1 MTQEKDL
8 QSLIADIDSILP
20 KLRSRLPWSG
30 ATEAGRQVLERVRS
44 YLVSIEQNLG
54 TTAQIPTNT
63 PPTHPSVVQQIRQ
76 AVNQEVQSLRA
87 GVTGSLQTELVALRQ
102 ERDAIVQEIRQLE
115 NTRRESID
123 RIAQD
128 VISHSSETL
137 TQQLAQI
144 LVAWESQQGR
154 QEATTEATP
163 NRGAILIPP
172 QERLEQMRQTELQFD
187 RMLMNLD
194 TNQRAIFDA
203 LQRNLYTYQNSLSQE
218 LDKMHRLG
226 IQGEVLFTTL
236 VNRLSQLSQQQG
248 ATTLASSS
256 QLSDGTQTAPIAT
269 NPIPSQTQPP
279 LDTLEVT
286 GQIANKDNLG
296 VDPLTLTS
304 QPNPFSGTDRS
315 VSLSLDTIHQDA
327 TVTPDRII
335 DIPDLIPVIL
345 EPTADEPALENLI
358 SQDWEPIEEI
368 ETDNLDE
375 TEKTDTFIQ
384 LDITPP
390 ESLPTVESSN
400 TINPPE
406 NPSVNF
412 MFEPEAE
419 VFPEAS
425 SLSGWQT
432 EVNEFQLGIEP
443 WDRDIN
449 NLYDNLFNTEN
460 FSDPANLNEYDF
472 DLANQ
477 MEFDDLETSVDET
490 DFTTPTDDFTLAN
503 PIFYEDRD
511 FQFGGVTDLPVP
523 IESTPLVPLVEPMA
537 DEHESWQVVSF
548 DDSVFDTAPELGSS
562 LVGESQYSPETARES
577 EDVETVTALTDLLD
591 EMGLGDDRGD
601 REAGAERDRE
611 AGAERDREVGGE
623 RDRETPQIFTT
634 REEQWSIEERFDS
647 QPLTP
652 TIDDTYIAASPD
664 EDLLAIDELTGNY
677 EEEIG
682 LEEDILEQLSEDLH
696 SFEEVQTQ
704 DITNPDEQLLRDT
717 YWESPIVTTTET
729 TDLASLPNQPFSTSE
744 ELLAEDWEEFAFQ
757 DFSEDDFSFP
767 NWENGTTTSDLVFP
781 ETDTSTSQLANLDRE
796 VSDAEFVEDFD
807 IIPTTPESFELDA
820 DFFSNGFLDF
830 GTEYVVE
837 DDFILEE
844 PLPLIED
851 EDDRKD
857 EN

>member
-30 ATEAGRQVLERVRS
+30 AGEAGRIMLERVRS

-54 TTAQIPTNT
+54 TTSQIPTNT

-76 AVNQEVQSLRA
+76 TVNQEVQSIRA
-87 GVTGSLQTELVALRQ
+87 SVTGSLQAELVALRQ

-115 NTRRESID
+115 NTRRASLD

-128 VISHSSETL
+128 VISRSSETL

-144 LVAWESQQGR
+144 LVAWEAQQGK
-154 QEATTEATP
+154 EATTEVTP
-163 NRGAILIPP
+163 NRGVTLIPP

-194 TNQRAIFDA
+194 TNQRAIFEA
-203 LQRNLYTYQNSLSQE
+203 LQRNLYTYQDSLSQE

-226 IQGEVLFTTL
+226 IQGEVLFATL
-236 VNRLSQLSQQQG
+236 VNRLSQLSEKQG
-248 ATTLASSS
+248 VATLPSSS
-256 QLSDGTQTAPIAT
+256 QLSDGTETAPITT

-286 GQIANKDNLG
+286 GQIADKPPDTLG
-296 VDPLTLTS
+296 VD
-304 QPNPFSGTDRS
+304 
-315 VSLSLDTIHQDA
+315 SLSLSRESNPLSGTNRSVTLSPDTIHQDA
-327 TVTPDRII
+327 TVIPDRISQ
-335 DIPDLIPVIL
+335 IPDLIPAIL
-345 EPTADEPALENLI
+345 EPTTDDRSLENLT

-368 ETDNLDE
+368 DADNLDE
-375 TEKTDTFIQ
+375 SENTDTFIQ

-390 ESLPTVESSN
+390 ESLPRVENSN
-400 TINPPE
+400 RRNDLDS
-406 NPSVNF
+406 PSVDF
-412 MFEPEAE
+412 MLDPGAE
-419 VFPEAS
+419 VFPEATS
-425 SLSGWQT
+425 FPGWQPGI
-432 EVNEFQLGIEP
+432 EIDELQLGIEP

-460 FSDPANLNEYDF
+460 FSEPANLNEYDF
-472 DLANQ
+472 DLGNQ
-477 MEFDDLETSVDET
+477 IEFDDLDTPEDGR
-490 DFTTPTDDFTLAN
+490 DFTTPPDDFTAN
-503 PIFYEDRD
+503 NSIDLFYEDRD

-548 DDSVFDTAPELGSS
+548 DDSVDDSVFETAPELRSS
-562 LVGESQYSPETARES
+562 LVGDIEYPPETASQS
-577 EDVETVTALTDLLD
+577 EEVETVTTLTDLLD
-591 EMGLGDDRGD
+591 EMGLGEDRGD
-601 REAGAERDRE
+601 REI
-611 AGAERDREVGGE
+611 
-623 RDRETPQIFTT
+623 TQTFTT
-634 REEQWSIEERFDS
+634 REEQWSREERFDS
-647 QPLTP
+647 QPQTS
-652 TIDDTYIAASPD
+652 TIDDSYIPASPD
-664 EDLLAIDELTGNY
+664 EDLLAIDELTGNS
-677 EEEIG
+677 EQEIS
-682 LEEDILEQLSEDLH
+682 LEEDILDRLSEDLN

-704 DITNPDEQLLRDT
+704 DIANPDEQPLTDP
-717 YWESPIVTTTET
+717 YWESPTVTPTET
-729 TDLASLPNQPFSTSE
+729 TDLASLPNQPFSIGE
-744 ELLAEDWEEFAFQ
+744 ELLAEDWEAFAFQ

-781 ETDTSTSQLANLDRE
+781 ETDTSTSEIENFYQE
-796 VSDAEFVEDFD
+796 VSDGEFVED
-807 IIPTTPESFELDA
+807 INIVPTNPESFELDA

-837 DDFILEE
+837 DDIMLEE

-851 EDDRKD
+851 EDDPKD
-857 EN
+857 ED

>member
-8 QSLIADIDSILP
+8 QSLIADIDGILP

-30 ATEAGRQVLERVRS
+30 AGEAGRQLLERVRS

-87 GVTGSLQTELVALRQ
+87 GVTGSLQAELVALRQ

-115 NTRRESID
+115 NTRRESLD

-128 VISHSSETL
+128 VISRSSETL

-144 LVAWESQQGR
+144 LVAWEAQQGK
-154 QEATTEATP
+154 QEATIEATP
-163 NRGAILIPP
+163 NRGVTLIPP

-187 RMLMNLD
+187 RMLINLD

-226 IQGEVLFTTL
+226 IQGEVLFSTL
-236 VNRLSQLSQQQG
+236 VNRLSQLSDRQG
-248 ATTLASSS
+248 ATTLPSLS

-269 NPIPSQTQPP
+269 NPIPSQTELPP
-279 LDTLEVT
+279 DTLEVT
-286 GQIANKDNLG
+286 GQIANKDHLG
-296 VDPLTLTS
+296 VDSLTVTP
-304 QPNPFSGTDRS
+304 QPNLFSDTDRS
-315 VSLSLDTIHQDA
+315 VSLSSDTIHQDT
-327 TVTPDRII
+327 TVAPDRISE
-335 DIPDLIPVIL
+335 IPDLIPVIL
-345 EPTADEPALENLI
+345 EPTTDDPDLENLT

-368 ETDNLDE
+368 DPDNLDE

-390 ESLPTVESSN
+390 ESFPRIESSK

-406 NPSVNF
+406 NPSVDF
-412 MFEPEAE
+412 MLDPGDEA
-419 VFPEAS
+419 FPEAR

-432 EVNEFQLGIEP
+432 EVNELQLGIEP

-477 MEFDDLETSVDET
+477 MEFDELETSVDET
-490 DFTTPTDDFTLAN
+490 DFTTPTDDFTLGN
-503 PIFYEDRD
+503 PIDLFYEDRD

-548 DDSVFDTAPELGSS
+548 EESVFDTAPDLGSS
-562 LVGESQYSPETARES
+562 VVEESQYSPETARES

-591 EMGLGDDRGD
+591 EMGLG
-601 REAGAERDRE
+601 E
-611 AGAERDREVGGE
+611 REVGTK
-623 RDRETPQIFTT
+623 RHRETPQIFTT
-634 REEQWSIEERFDS
+634 REEQWSIEEPFDS
-647 QPLTP
+647 QLP
-652 TIDDTYIAASPD
+652 TSIIDDTYIAASPD
-664 EDLLAIDELTGNY
+664 EDLLAIDELTGNS
-677 EEEIG
+677 EPEIS
-682 LEEDILEQLSEDLH
+682 LEEDILDRLSEDLN

-704 DITNPDEQLLRDT
+704 DITNPDEQSLLDP
-717 YWESPIVTTTET
+717 YWESPTVTSDET
-729 TDLASLPNQPFSTSE
+729 TDLASLANQPFSTSE

-781 ETDTSTSQLANLDRE
+781 ETDPSTSQLANLDRE
-796 VSDAEFVEDFD
+796 VSDGEFVEDID
-807 IIPTTPESFELDA
+807 IIPTNPESFELDA

-837 DDFILEE
+837 DDIMLEE

-851 EDDRKD
+851 EDDPKD

>member
-8 QSLIADIDSILP
+8 QSLIADIDRILP

-30 ATEAGRQVLERVRS
+30 AGEAGRQVLERVRS

-87 GVTGSLQTELVALRQ
+87 GVTGSLQAELVALRQ

-128 VISHSSETL
+128 VISRSSETL

-144 LVAWESQQGR
+144 LVAWEAQQEP
-154 QEATTEATP
+154 EAGTTEAIP
-163 NRGAILIPP
+163 KRGTTLIPP

-187 RMLMNLD
+187 RMLINLD

-226 IQGEVLFTTL
+226 VQGEILFTTL

-248 ATTLASSS
+248 STALPSSS
-256 QLSDGTQTAPIAT
+256 QLSDGTETAPIAT
-269 NPIPSQTQPP
+269 NPIPSQIELP

-304 QPNPFSGTDRS
+304 QPNPFSQTDRS
-315 VSLSLDTIHQDA
+315 VDLGPDTIHQDT
-327 TVTPDRII
+327 TVTLDPISE
-335 DIPDLIPVIL
+335 IPDLIPVIL
-345 EPTADEPALENLI
+345 EPTANDRFLANPI

-368 ETDNLDE
+368 DGDHLDE
-375 TEKTDTFIQ
+375 SEKIDTFIQ

-390 ESLPTVESSN
+390 ESLPTVESSKR
-400 TINPPE
+400 INPPE
-406 NPSVNF
+406 HPSIDF
-412 MFEPEAE
+412 MPDPGDE
-419 VFPEAS
+419 VFPEPR

-432 EVNEFQLGIEP
+432 EVNELQLGIEP
-443 WDRDIN
+443 WNRDIN

-490 DFTTPTDDFTLAN
+490 DFTTPTDDFTLGN
-503 PIFYEDRD
+503 PIDLFDEDRE

-523 IESTPLVPLVEPMA
+523 IESTPLVPLVQPMA

-548 DDSVFDTAPELGSS
+548 EDSVFDTAPELGSS
-562 LVGESQYSPETARES
+562 LVEESQYSPETARES

-591 EMGLGDDRGD
+591 EMGLSDDRGNSK
-601 REAGAERDRE
+601 AGAEPH
-611 AGAERDREVGGE
+611 
-623 RDRETPQIFTT
+623 RETPQIFTT

-647 QPLTP
+647 RSPSS
-652 TIDDTYIAASPD
+652 TIDDTYIPASPD
-664 EDLLAIDELTGNY
+664 EDLLAIDELTGNS
-677 EEEIG
+677 EQEIS
-682 LEEDILEQLSEDLH
+682 LEEDILEQLSEDLS
-696 SFEEVQTQ
+696 SFEEFEAQ
-704 DITNPDEQLLRDT
+704 DITNPDEQPLLDP
-717 YWESPIVTTTET
+717 YWESPTVTSTET
-729 TDLASLPNQPFSTSE
+729 TDLDSLPNQPFSTSE

-781 ETDTSTSQLANLDRE
+781 GTDTSSSQLENFAQE
-796 VSDAEFVEDFD
+796 VSDAEFVEDID
-807 IIPTTPESFELDA
+807 IMPTTPESFELDA

-837 DDFILEE
+837 DDIMLEE
-844 PLPLIED
+844 QLPLIED
-851 EDDRKD
+851 EDDRTD

>member
-30 ATEAGRQVLERVRS
+30 AGEAGRQVLERVRS

-87 GVTGSLQTELVALRQ
+87 GVTGSLQAELVALRQ

-115 NTRRESID
+115 NTRRESLD

-128 VISHSSETL
+128 VISRSSETL

-144 LVAWESQQGR
+144 LVAWEAQQGR
-154 QEATTEATP
+154 EEATTEATP
-163 NRGAILIPP
+163 NRGVTLIPP

-187 RMLMNLD
+187 RMLINLD

-296 VDPLTLTS
+296 VDPLTLTP
-304 QPNPFSGTDRS
+304 QPNPLSGTDRS
-315 VSLSLDTIHQDA
+315 VTLSLDTIYQDA
-327 TVTPDRII
+327 TVTPNRISE
-335 DIPDLIPVIL
+335 IPDLIPVIL
-345 EPTADEPALENLI
+345 KPTADDPALENLI

-375 TEKTDTFIQ
+375 SEKTDTFIQ

-406 NPSVNF
+406 NPSVDF
-412 MFEPEAE
+412 MFEPGAE

-432 EVNEFQLGIEP
+432 EVNELQLGIEP

-477 MEFDDLETSVDET
+477 IEFDDLETSVDET
-490 DFTTPTDDFTLAN
+490 DFTTPTDDFTLSN

-548 DDSVFDTAPELGSS
+548 DDSVFETAPELRSS

-577 EDVETVTALTDLLD
+577 EDVETVRALTDLLD
-591 EMGLGDDRGD
+591 EMGLGDDRG
-601 REAGAERDRE
+601 ESVAGALLH
-611 AGAERDREVGGE
+611 
-623 RDRETPQIFTT
+623 RETPQTFTT

-647 QPLTP
+647 QAPTP

-677 EEEIG
+677 EQEIS
-682 LEEDILEQLSEDLH
+682 LEEDILDQLSEDLN

-704 DITNPDEQLLRDT
+704 DITNPDEQPLLDP
-717 YWESPIVTTTET
+717 YWESPTVTPTET
-729 TDLASLPNQPFSTSE
+729 TDLASLPNQAFSTSE

-837 DDFILEE
+837 DDIMLEE

-851 EDDRKD
+851 EDA
-857 EN
+857 